1 MATGI
6 LLYGYAKKDALCIRD
21 YVLAML
27 PEADVFASAESGDAT
42 VSRLL
47 SEPTFTGFR
56 TQDLPLLMFVNV
68 SRPQINALMS
78 RFPAAIKRPMFCMLT
93 AHNRSWTLNTLL
105 SHLREEHNRFSQ
117 QA

>member
-1 MATGI
+1 
-6 LLYGYAKKDALCIRD
+6 
-21 YVLAML
+21 
-27 PEADVFASAESGDAT
+27 
-42 VSRLL
+42 
-47 SEPTFTGFR
+47 
-56 TQDLPLLMFVNV
+56 MFVNV